1 MTDDTEIRRIELTAK
16 EACPDRKMCF
26 EAVDGQAPPMR
37 PGVTAILF
45 LHNPLDN
52 SEQHD
57 AHITSATQA
66 ADDHDGTPTDGAIV
80 STADLEPGDSDQVRF
95 TVPDVDGLY
104 IWCSV
109 PGHELAGMWLELPV
123 IRA

>member
-1 MTDDTEIRRIELTAK
+1 MTDDTEIRRIELTAQ
-16 EACPDRKMCF
+16 EDCPDRKMCF
-26 EAVDGQAPPMR
+26 EAVEGQAPAMR

-45 LHNPLDN
+45 LHNPLGN

-57 AHITSATQA
+57 AHITSAARA
-66 ADDHDGTPTDGAIV
+66 AEDHDGTSTDEALA
-80 STADLEPGDSDQVRF
+80 STATLDPGGSDEVRF

-109 PGHELAGMWLELPV
+109 PGHEPGGMWLELPV